1 MTQWAV
7 LELKVVQFTFE
18 SLVLASLASI
28 VHFCQDALATG
39 DTRREMA
46 AAIFAVDITK
56 YMKLN

>member
-1 MTQWAV
+1 M

-28 VHFCQDALATG
+28 VLFCQDALATC

-56 YMKLN
+56 YMLLN